1 MFRLQAR
8 KVCITPPRPGFPQVA
23 SVPAWLYAALP
34 GDDGEHDDAH
44 FLPWTGPLG
53 QLVSLLVPQLNKTL
67 PLLTALPPADL
78 GLRISWALRTGR
90 QSALQP
96 RWIPTPQA
104 SRLYLREMFV
114 KGYTGGVIPNGR
126 LHAGDAMT
134 QVRIPSQRNRGA
146 CLLGQMVISF
156 PIHTRNIA
164 SLQYELESTVL

>member
-96 RWIPTPQA
+96 RWLPTPQA

-114 KGYTGGVIPNGR
+114 EGYTGGVIPNGR
-126 LHAGDAMT
+126 LHAGRCHD
-134 QVRIPSQRNRGA
+134 PSTDPVTAKPGGLFTWANGH
-146 CLLGQMVISF
+146 LLPNSHPQHRQPSI
-156 PIHTRNIA
+156 
-164 SLQYELESTVL
+164 